1 MAHKR
6 RNSGIYVREPRGE
19 PLLAGIIPSGVLIRE
34 VAATGGGLA
43 GKKRLKKAPPVRLPA
58 LFRN

>member
-1 MAHKR
+1 M
-6 RNSGIYVREPRGE
+6 
-19 PLLAGIIPSGVLIRE
+19 AGIIPSGVLIRE